1 MKYNEVLSKQSNYK
15 QRERER
21 ENVTE
26 QTKNEE
32 LKNENKLWRWS
43 RKWIPGDLKLE

>member
-32 LKNENKLWRWS
+32 LKNENKL
-43 RKWIPGDLKLE
+43 